1 MPQSK
6 DPPAAARQPTPR
18 ADLNPAPPPLLQG
31 DAARPDQP
39 ADPAEAA
46 AAFDQP
52 TSAQA
57 DKAARAREILE
68 RKLAEKRGRGG
79 FLAGR
84 PGGPP
89 GSGGGRPGGGQ
100 FTPPPMR
107 PGSRRGRG

>member
-6 DPPAAARQPTPR
+6 DPRAAARQPTPR

-57 DKAARAREILE
+57 DKAARAAR
-68 RKLAEKRGRGG
+68 RAPAADGRA
-79 FLAGR
+79 AGSSR
-84 PGGPP
+84 PRRCGPAA
-89 GSGGGRPGGGQ
+89 GEGVADARV
-100 FTPPPMR
+100 
-107 PGSRRGRG
+107 RR